1 MVQIKTPELNKLV
14 AETEKALRD
23 SAYVV
28 VGLGVLSFQSAQ
40 VRRRELA
47 KQLQAEGGGLASQI
61 NETADKIGGQLSTV
75 GDRLATNLSA
85 GRGQLTELA
94 KSVDG
99 RVAPT
104 RAQIDQQ
111 VDAFEERLPA
121 SARTVFT
128 TVRTVLSTPEAALRN
143 AVGLTTPSA

>member
-1 MVQIKTPELNKLV
+1 MVQINATEINKLV

-23 SAYVV
+23 GAYVV

-47 KQLQAEGGGLASQI
+47 KQLQTEGTALAGQLNDTAE
-61 NETADKIGGQLSTV
+61 KIGEQLSGV
-75 GDRLATNLSA
+75 GERLVTNLSA
-85 GRGQLTELA
+85 SRGQITELA
-94 KSVDG
+94 KSVDE

-111 VDAFEERLPA
+111 VDAFGERLPA

-128 TVRTVLSTPEAALRN
+128 TVRSALATPEAALRT
-143 AVGLTTPSA
+143 AVGLS